1 MSEIK
6 EVFETEAIGIIHH
19 ASDEPSHLSGD
30 AEVPELEAKA
40 KVYNRAEHLEI
51 IPVKKGEN
59 RLRLLNPALREYLY
73 YNTETEIIQTMHL
86 EQPSDGESHKRVRA
100 MHATF
105 PLGHFAAHLS
115 TLKAI
120 TESDVEHTEGLAFDV
135 VQDFVNIVEEHFNKT
150 SAEALHAL
158 DKGVFTFDQLTIA
171 LNATKGLVSFNDDGK
186 LIAGKVKSA
195 TVKASMFSGVY
206 LEIVLTMYTHTGRQF
221 VATQH
226 TLNLGLYKGEKTSKE
241 LGVYVLDNH
250 PEVKAT
256 LLERG
261 RRYEAL
267 TSKPSYLQTDGNI
280 TRRSWYGPRHF
291 KAKGRIMIDCTSM
304 RRVDPNYG
312 FYFGVDRYR
321 DNTDSPENKVH
332 EITDDMR
339 ISMPPYVYGFS
350 FAAKIWGELDLDHIS
365 NIDFRS
371 DAYEKLVLEP
381 QTKRV
386 IFSLVDTDYREN
398 SDIISGKGGGCI
410 FLLAGP
416 PGVGKTLTAEAI
428 SERLN
433 RPLYM
438 VSVGELGTDVDSL
451 EASLRQILETA
462 ATWNAVLLIDEAD
475 IFLEQRT
482 PDDIE
487 RNAMVGVFLRLLE
500 YYEGILFL
508 TTNRASNID
517 QAFFSR
523 ISVAIHYE
531 NLKPSDRRQIWNN
544 LLQNSKID
552 PSLATFLYEHE
563 LNGRQIKNAIR
574 NANALAKAEGR
585 VVGIQDFN
593 TVIGTA
599 VKFDTHMTAQRLE
612 HAPKVEKAPNII
624 QRLKTFIFGD

>member
-6 EVFETEAIGIIHH
+6 EAVALAVVGTTANTSQAEE
-19 ASDEPSHLSGD
+19 SHLDGLKKEYKRS
-30 AEVPELEAKA
+30 E
-40 KVYNRAEHLEI
+40 NLEI
-51 IPVKKGEN
+51 VLVKKGEN
-59 RLRLLNPALREYLY
+59 RIRLINPALREYLY
-73 YNTETEIIQTMHL
+73 YNTETEVVQAAHL
-86 EQPSDGESHKRVRA
+86 EQPSDSDGHKRVRA

-105 PLGHFAAHLS
+105 PLGAFAAHLS
-115 TLKAI
+115 TLKSL
-120 TESDVEHTEGLAFDV
+120 TESDIEHTEGLTFDV
-135 VQDFVNIVEEHFNKT
+135 VQDFVTIVEDHFNTT
-150 SAEALHAL
+150 SADALHAL
-158 DKGVFTFDQLTIA
+158 DKGVFTFEQLTVA
-171 LNATKGLVSFNDDGK
+171 LGATKGLVSFLDDGK
-186 LIAGKVKSA
+186 MIAGKIKSAQVKS
-195 TVKASMFSGVY
+195 SMFAGVY
-206 LEIVLTMYTHTGRQF
+206 LEIVLAMYIHTGRQF

-226 TLNLGLYKGEKTSKE
+226 SLNIGMFKGEKTSSE
-241 LGVYVLDNH
+241 MGVYVLANH
-250 PEVKAT
+250 PEVASK
-256 LLERG
+256 LLARG
-261 RRYEAL
+261 QRYEAL
-267 TSKPSYLQTDGNI
+267 TSKPSYLHTTGNI

-291 KAKGRIMIDCTSM
+291 KAKGRIMVDCTSM

-321 DNTDSPENKVH
+321 DNTDTPENKVH
-332 EITDDMR
+332 TLTDEMR
-339 ISMPPYVYGFS
+339 VAMPPFVYGFS
-350 FAAKIWGELDLDHIS
+350 FAAKVWGEMDLDHITD
-365 NIDFRS
+365 IDFRT

-428 SERLN
+428 SERLH

-438 VSVGELGTDVDSL
+438 VSVGELGTNVDTL
-451 EASLRQILETA
+451 EESLRQILETA

-531 NLKPSDRRQIWNN
+531 NLKPSDRRQIWKN

-552 PSLATFLYEHE
+552 PSLADRLYQHE

-574 NANALAKAEGR
+574 NANALAKAENR
-585 VVGIQDFN
+585 VVGIQDFD

-599 VKFDTHMTAQRLE
+599 VKFDGHMAAQRLE
-612 HAPKVEKAPNII
+612 NAPKIVKKPNLF
-624 QRLKTFIFGD
+624 QRIKLFLFGD